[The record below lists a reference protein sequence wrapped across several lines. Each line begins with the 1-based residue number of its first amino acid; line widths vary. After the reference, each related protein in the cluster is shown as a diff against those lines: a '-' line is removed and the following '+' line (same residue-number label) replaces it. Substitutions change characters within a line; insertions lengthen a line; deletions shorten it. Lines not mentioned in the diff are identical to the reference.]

1 MRILPGNGNSIFFWT
16 TPWSPFGQLIKF
28 VGHNGPRQ
36 YGIPLSSSLASL
48 WVGETWDIGP
58 ARSQEMEQIQI
69 FLSTVSLSEHEDM
82 PEWSRLGTTPATNNK
97 FVSAK
102 VYNYIRE
109 SKPLVP
115 WHHVVWLKK
124 GIPKCKTLTWMFVLN
139 RCPTRDRLLSWGLQT
154 DPLCLLCNLL
164 PESKNHIYFGCSF
177 SSGIWRNLAAK
188 LQFAIISDDW
198 DDTLQGLIHY
208 TGDNRLRYLTILSW
222 QTLIHELWRERNN
235 RLHRS
240 HFKSQEAIFST
251 ISSTIKNRI
260 SSLRETDPM
269 ESSACMQLWFS
280 LP

>member
-1 MRILPGNGNSIFFWT
+1 
-16 TPWSPFGQLIKF
+16 
-28 VGHNGPRQ
+28 
-36 YGIPLSSSLASL
+36 
-48 WVGETWDIGP
+48 
-58 ARSQEMEQIQI
+58 
-69 FLSTVSLSEHEDM
+69 
-82 PEWSRLGTTPATNNK
+82 
-97 FVSAK
+97 
-102 VYNYIRE
+102 
-109 SKPLVP
+109 
-115 WHHVVWLKK
+115 
-124 GIPKCKTLTWMFVLN
+124 MFVLN

-164 PESKNHIYFGCSF
+164 PESRNHIYFCCSF
-177 SSGIWRNLAAK
+177 SSEIWRNLAAK

-198 DDTLQGLIHY
+198 DDTLQGLIRY

-269 ESSACMQLWFS
+269 ESSACLQLWFS